1 MVGERGTCILVIPC
15 PLPLDTW
22 VSPSFFS
29 SLFIWDL
36 FEGSESSLLRLTG
49 KGIGEGF
56 EVISLPPRDILC
68 LQFKKG
74 FHNRSLI

>member
-1 MVGERGTCILVIPC
+1 MEGSGGESILVIPC

-22 VSPSFFS
+22 VSPSFFA

-36 FEGSESSLLRLTG
+36 FEGSESLLLRLAG

-56 EVISLPPRDILC
+56 EVISLPPRDTLC
-68 LQFKKG
+68 LAV
-74 FHNRSLI
+74 